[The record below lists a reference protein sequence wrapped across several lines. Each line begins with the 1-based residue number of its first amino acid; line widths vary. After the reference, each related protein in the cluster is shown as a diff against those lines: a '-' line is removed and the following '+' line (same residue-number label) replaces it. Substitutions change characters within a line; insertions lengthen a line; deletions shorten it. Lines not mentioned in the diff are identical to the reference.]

1 MRFVLAAAAAF
12 PFWSVAVF
20 AQLPVSSNDTL
31 AVAPSLSAPAQATC
45 CVIPALTEVSI
56 TIDKAINSQANHAG
70 ETFPITLATPIV
82 IDQKVVVPAG
92 TSGAGEIVHAAK
104 SRFGGR
110 AGELILAVRYLEH
123 GGIRIPLRSLRYIE
137 GRGKDR
143 GDTAA
148 AISIAS
154 SAIAPIGGVISMFIT
169 GGEVNIPSGTLA
181 IAKTVA
187 SVSVPN
193 TTELPSAIN
202 STPEKGS
209 NP

>member
-1 MRFVLAAAAAF
+1 MRLLLASAF
-12 PFWSVAVF
+12 ALQFLSVAAF
-20 AQLPVSSNDTL
+20 AQLPLASDSAATINQSS
-31 AVAPSLSAPAQATC
+31 AAPAQATC
-45 CVIPALTEVSI
+45 CIVPALTDVTI
-56 TIDKAINSQANHAG
+56 TINKTINSQANHAG
-70 ETFPITLATPIV
+70 ETFPITLAVPIV
-82 IDQKVVVPAG
+82 IDGTTLVPAG

-110 AGELILAVRYLEH
+110 AGELILAVRYFQH
-123 GGIRIPLRSLRYIE
+123 GDIRIPLRSLRYIE

-169 GGEVNIPSGTLA
+169 GGEVNILSGTPA
-181 IAKTVA
+181 KAKTAAAVT
-187 SVSVPN
+187 VPN
-193 TTELPSAIN
+193 AAEHPSAIN